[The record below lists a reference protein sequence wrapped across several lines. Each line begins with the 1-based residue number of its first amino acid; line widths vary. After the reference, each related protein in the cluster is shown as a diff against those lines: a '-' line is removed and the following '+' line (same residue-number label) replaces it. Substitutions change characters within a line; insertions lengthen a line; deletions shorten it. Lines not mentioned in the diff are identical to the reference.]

1 MTWPALTVVS
11 ALVLF
16 ASALGSGGCGEDE
29 AGPCRVAADCA
40 SGICLPDGRC
50 ALFPEGDGEVLVP
63 ETTETT
69 DGETAADGADIPE
82 VEPGDTDVTADT
94 DPTDTAGAPDSSDTP
109 DTDGAN
115 DTSGP
120 DTTGTCLP
128 QGDGRVT
135 RAEVPIA
142 PGLQATFLVAS
153 DVDFD
158 TRGDAQAAVR
168 WDLEQSFAGDT
179 KVLVTTL
186 DPSDTWYGPL
196 FPSATYA
203 TRLAEG
209 QDLLGVF
216 EAKDDGLY
224 LLGVVSPDDGLFRTE
239 LTYDP
244 PAKLMA
250 YPLELDTSW
259 TSTSSVSGLTSGVVT
274 FASETYEGLVD
285 ARGVL
290 STPFADFDAL
300 RVILTLDRWVGAALY
315 FDVSHLFVTEC
326 FGTVATLRSEAYVSG
341 PEMTT
346 LGELRRLSP

>member
-1 MTWPALTVVS
+1 MTWPALIVVS
-11 ALVLF
+11 ALALA
-16 ASALGSGGCGEDE
+16 ASTSACGEDE

-63 ETTETT
+63 DTPDGEVP
-69 DGETAADGADIPE
+69 DGETSDDAAE
-82 VEPGDTDVTADT
+82 VEPGDVDTADT
-94 DPTDTAGAPDSSDTP
+94 VDVDTTETSVPDAPDSSETTSP
-109 DTDGAN
+109 ETDG
-115 DTSGP
+115 S
-120 DTTGTCLP
+120 DTTQSCLP

-186 DPSDTWYGPL
+186 DPADTWYGPL
-196 FPSATYA
+196 FPTATYA

-224 LLGVVSPDDGLFRTE
+224 LLGVVSPEDGLFRTE

-250 YPLELDTSW
+250 YPLELDTTW
-259 TSTSSVSGLTSGVVT
+259 TSTSSISGLTSGVLT

-290 STPFADFDAL
+290 STPFADFDVL
-300 RVILTLDRWVGAALY
+300 RVVLTLDRWVGAALY
-315 FDVSHLFVTEC
+315 FDVSQLFVTEC

-346 LGELRRLSP
+346 VGELRRLSP

>member
-1 MTWPALTVVS
+1 MTWPALIVVS
-11 ALVLF
+11 AL
-16 ASALGSGGCGEDE
+16 ALAAAACGEDE
-29 AGPCRVAADCA
+29 SGPCRVAADCA
-40 SGICLPDGRC
+40 SGVCLPDGRC

-63 ETTETT
+63 DAPDGEVP
-69 DGETAADGADIPE
+69 DGETSDDATE
-82 VEPGDTDVTADT
+82 VEPGDVDTADT
-94 DPTDTAGAPDSSDTP
+94 GAGDIADSSETAAP
-109 DTDGAN
+109 DTDG
-115 DTSGP
+115 S
-120 DTTGTCLP
+120 DTTQSCLP

-168 WDLEQSFAGDT
+168 WDLEQSFAGDS

-186 DPSDTWYGPL
+186 DPVDTWYGPL
-196 FPSATYA
+196 FPTATYA

-224 LLGVVSPDDGLFRTE
+224 LLGVVSPEDGLFRTE

-244 PAKLMA
+244 PARLMA

-259 TSTSSVSGLTSGVVT
+259 TSTSSVSGLSSGVLT

-300 RVILTLDRWVGAALY
+300 RVVLTLDRWVGAALY
-315 FDVSHLFVTEC
+315 FDVSQLFVTEC

-346 LGELRRLSP
+346 VGELRRLSP

>member
-1 MTWPALTVVS
+1 MTWSALIIVS
-11 ALVLF
+11 ALVVAAPGLV
-16 ASALGSGGCGEDE
+16 GCGEDE

-40 SGICLPDGRC
+40 SGVCLPDGRC
-50 ALFPEGDGEVLVP
+50 ALFPDGDGEVLVP
-63 ETTETT
+63 DGGEIT
-69 DGETAADGADIPE
+69 DGETPADGLDASE
-82 VEPGDTDVTADT
+82 VEPGDTGDTGDTDPAEVADT
-94 DPTDTAGAPDSSDTP
+94 DGQPDTSDTALPDGNDVSDT
-109 DTDGAN
+109 
-115 DTSGP
+115 S
-120 DTTGTCLP
+120 GTCLP

-142 PGLQATFLVAS
+142 PGLQATFLIAS
-153 DVDFD
+153 DVEFD
-158 TRGDAQAAVR
+158 TRGDSEAAVR
-168 WDLEQSFAGDT
+168 WDLQQSFAGDT
-179 KVLVTTL
+179 RVLVSTL

-196 FPSATYA
+196 FPTATYA
-203 TRLAEG
+203 TRLTDG

-224 LLGVVSPDDGLFRTE
+224 LLGVVSPEDGLFRTE

-244 PAKLMA
+244 PARLMA

-259 TSTSSVSGLTSGVVT
+259 TSTSSVSGLTSGVLT

-326 FGTVATLRSEAYVSG
+326 FGTVATLRSESYVSG

-346 LGELRRLSP
+346 VGELRRLSP

>member
-1 MTWPALTVVS
+1 MTWPAFIVVS
-11 ALVLF
+11 AIVLT
-16 ASALGSGGCGEDE
+16 ASTTGCGEDE

-63 ETTETT
+63 DAPDVAPDGETT
-69 DGETAADGADIPE
+69 DD
-82 VEPGDTDVTADT
+82 VEPGDVLDSDSSEAETADSL
-94 DPTDTAGAPDSSDTP
+94 PPDTGETADSSETATP
-109 DTDGAN
+109 DTDAS
-115 DTSGP
+115 DTNQS
-120 DTTGTCLP
+120 CLP

-153 DVDFD
+153 DVEFD

-186 DPSDTWYGPL
+186 DPANTWYGPL
-196 FPSATYA
+196 FPTATYA
-203 TRLAEG
+203 TRLADGE
-209 QDLLGVF
+209 DLLGVF

-224 LLGVVSPDDGLFRTE
+224 LLGVVSPEDGLFRTE

-250 YPLELDTSW
+250 YPLELDTTW
-259 TSTSSVSGLTSGVVT
+259 TSTSSVSGLTSGVLT

-290 STPFADFDAL
+290 ATPFADFDAL
-300 RVILTLDRWVGAALY
+300 RVVLTLDRWVGAALY
-315 FDVSHLFVTEC
+315 FDVSQLFVTEC

>member
-1 MTWPALTVVS
+1 MTWPALIVVS
-11 ALVLF
+11 AL
-16 ASALGSGGCGEDE
+16 ALAVSTSSCGEDE

-63 ETTETT
+63 DTPDGEVP
-69 DGETAADGADIPE
+69 DGETSDDAAE
-82 VEPGDTDVTADT
+82 VEPGDVDTADT
-94 DPTDTAGAPDSSDTP
+94 GPGDTTDTSAPDTADSSETTTPETDGSDT
-109 DTDGAN
+109 TQ
-115 DTSGP
+115 S
-120 DTTGTCLP
+120 CLP

-186 DPSDTWYGPL
+186 DPADTWYGPL
-196 FPSATYA
+196 FPTATYA

-224 LLGVVSPDDGLFRTE
+224 LLGVVSPEDGLFRTE

-244 PAKLMA
+244 PARLMA
-250 YPLELDTSW
+250 YPLELDTTW
-259 TSTSSVSGLTSGVVT
+259 TSTSSVSGLTSGVIT

-290 STPFADFDAL
+290 STPFAEFDAL
-300 RVILTLDRWVGAALY
+300 RVVLTLDRWVGAALY
-315 FDVSHLFVTEC
+315 FDVSQLFVTEC
-326 FGTVATLRSEAYVSG
+326 FGTVATLRSEGYVSG

-346 LGELRRLSP
+346 VGELRRLSP